1 MVEGLEI
8 IVDFLTSLV
17 NFIVSLVQD
26 LIFIVQTLA
35 MTVVHLPDYLGWL
48 PSSVLATVLVTFAVV
63 VIYKVLGREG

>member
-1 MVEGLEI
+1 MIDGLEVI
-8 IVDFLTSLV
+8 IDFFTSLF

-48 PSSVLATVLVTFAVV
+48 PSSLMATVLVTFAVV
-63 VIYKVLGREG
+63 VIYKILGREG